1 MIPKQISFLFFLSL
15 LILVKSVPGGWNKGS
30 FRENDIGIDRA
41 FKKAFE
47 VYSKDMPNSDID
59 FTQPLTIYR
68 QIVNGINYLICF
80 IDLNND
86 LNIIQEFK
94 ISGPDF
100 SNTNRN
106 EEFEFLERKQFE
118 PDKGLI
124 STSDSRYKKIND
136 IVIELS
142 KTWKENFLYIIKIEK
157 VETTFDNF
165 FIVTGRS
172 DNKLK
177 TYVIGQSKENTDE
190 FEFYGILK

>member
-1 MIPKQISFLFFLSL
+1 MSKQISFLFFLSL
-15 LILVKSVPGGWNKGS
+15 LIVVKSLPGGWNKGS

-47 VYSKDMPNSDID
+47 VYSKDNPNSEID

-94 ISGPDF
+94 INGPDF
-100 SNTNRN
+100 SNKNRN
-106 EEFEFLERKQFE
+106 EEFVFLERKQFE

-124 STSDSRYKKIND
+124 TTSDSRYRKIND
-136 IVIELS
+136 IVFELS

-157 VETTFDNF
+157 VETTLDNF

-172 DNKLK
+172 DDKLK
-177 TYVIGQSKENTDE
+177 TYVFGQNKENTDE
-190 FEFYGILK
+190 FEFYGLLK